1 MVSRLHAKLVFFQ
14 PRETGSVHRSKNNM
28 AEEIGDSAVP
38 SGYDYDFI
46 SLIDD
51 DFICQICHLPL
62 KKAVLTRCGH
72 RFCNECLSEYF
83 RR

>member
-1 MVSRLHAKLVFFQ
+1 
-14 PRETGSVHRSKNNM
+14 M
-28 AEEIGDSAVP
+28 AEHNTHSDSTVP
-38 SGYDYDFI
+38 SGYDYEFI

-51 DFICQICHLPL
+51 DFVCQICHLPL

-72 RFCNECLSEYF
+72 RFCGECLSEYF

>member
-1 MVSRLHAKLVFFQ
+1 
-14 PRETGSVHRSKNNM
+14 M
-28 AEEIGDSAVP
+28 AEQDGGVP

-51 DFICQICHLPL
+51 DFICQICQLPL

-72 RFCNECLSEYF
+72 RFCEECLSEYL